1 VLGGWFRG
9 AGASG
14 LGGGVVDRSWRRR
27 LLADI
32 AAALGAQVCGLWA
45 LTGDTTSLVVHRG
58 AAVEVFTDLD
68 PSTSVRAALWA
79 SGDRDGT
86 PLQRHDVIHADGAPV
101 AETEDVVVVLAGGE
115 AAEADAAGELGE
127 HVLRQIVEDRQ
138 RIDQLGTHTSY
149 LNPLWYA
156 GSFAVGA
163 IAGLVGDRWS
173 LGFLAETER
182 QVVEHLSGHLARL
195 PAEDQRSRAVVEKM
209 REDEGRHATVA
220 IEAGA
225 SELPAPIKRLMR
237 ATARIMTTTA
247 HWI

>member
-1 VLGGWFRG
+1 MLGGWFRG

-101 AETEDVVVVLAGGE
+101 AEAEDVGWAGAGRETPVGGAGCSWRLAEAGVVSGE
-115 AAEADAAGELGE
+115 ESGKRGVGLLQGADAA
-127 HVLRQIVEDRQ
+127 QSQ
-138 RIDQLGTHTSY
+138 
-149 LNPLWYA
+149 
-156 GSFAVGA
+156 
-163 IAGLVGDRWS
+163 
-173 LGFLAETER
+173 FL
-182 QVVEHLSGHLARL
+182 
-195 PAEDQRSRAVVEKM
+195 
-209 REDEGRHATVA
+209 
-220 IEAGA
+220 IEAVLEGA
-225 SELPAPIKRLMR
+225 PKALDPSFRLRGAGADPGDAELVEYPSDLGR
-237 ATARIMTTTA
+237 
-247 HWI
+247 

>member
-1 VLGGWFRG
+1 MNRTFSALDQIIGVLDHGLRLSFGPPPLAERETPAADLPESDLASAELAF
-9 AGASG
+9 AGSLMRVNHSG
-14 LGGGVVDRSWRRR
+14 EIC
-27 LLADI
+27 AQ
-32 AAALGAQVCGLWA
+32 ALYQGQA
-45 LTGDTTSLVVHRG
+45 LTAHS
-58 AAVEVFTDLD
+58 AEVREKLERSAQEEND
-68 PSTSVRAALWA
+68 
-79 SGDRDGT
+79 
-86 PLQRHDVIHADGAPV
+86 H
-101 AETEDVVVVLAGGE
+101 LAWT
-115 AAEADAAGELGE
+115 A
-127 HVLRQIVEDRQ
+127 Q